1 MSEGVGTGFEDAF
14 RDFRHRK
21 AREFRF
27 AADNL
32 GQTLGKRQDTLVVPH
47 EGSTRFHPPLI
58 LTPALRP
65 KVSGQQPSRLTR
77 RLCHKPARAAGLGA
91 TL

>member
-1 MSEGVGTGFEDAF
+1 MSEGVGAGFEDAF

-32 GQTLGKRQDTLVVPH
+32 GQTRGKRQDTLVVPL

-58 LTPALRP
+58 LTPALRS
-65 KVSGQQPSRLTR
+65 KVSSHQTSRQTR
-77 RLCHKPARAAGLGA
+77 RLSHKPALCGWAGC
-91 TL
+91 